1 MDVTGKLNAEILM
14 NMKKMYKKPNV
25 ETTEIQSIS
34 VLMEGSIVVN
44 NDPLP
49 GGEADAPLRRT
60 PVF

>member
-1 MDVTGKLNAEILM
+1 M

-44 NDPLP
+44 NDPLDP
-49 GGEADAPLRRT
+49 SESGGVADAPKRRT

>member
-1 MDVTGKLNAEILM
+1 M

-49 GGEADAPLRRT
+49 DGGVADAPKRRT

>member
-1 MDVTGKLNAEILM
+1 M

-34 VLMEGSIVVN
+34 VLMGSIVVN
-44 NDPLP
+44 NDPIDP
-49 GGEADAPLRRT
+49 SEGGVADAPKRRT

>member
-1 MDVTGKLNAEILM
+1 M

-34 VLMEGSIVVN
+34 VLMGGSIVVN
-44 NDPLP
+44 NDPIDP
-49 GGEADAPLRRT
+49 SEVGVADAPSRRT